1 MFLICTMHLQDC
13 IALRLCWHMS
23 IKISEII
30 AADLKAIL
38 QNKSV
43 AITPGSIDINLMIVF
58 PHHIRLI

>member
-1 MFLICTMHLQDC
+1 
-13 IALRLCWHMS
+13 MS

-30 AADLKAIL
+30 AADVKAIL